1 MEILLSMYKNV
12 TNIKKENGK
21 QEIFKK
27 LLTNRKKL
35 VRLKVG
41 VLFLIVG
48 VRYKKLIGG
57 GIKYLN

>member
-1 MEILLSMYKNV
+1 MGILLSMCKNV
-12 TNIKKENGK
+12 TSIKKENGK
-21 QEIFKK
+21 QEILKK

-35 VRLKVG
+35 VGLKVG

>member
-1 MEILLSMYKNV
+1 MGILLSMCKNV
-12 TNIKKENGK
+12 TSIKKENGK
-21 QEIFKK
+21 QEILKK

>member
-1 MEILLSMYKNV
+1 MYKNV

-27 LLTNRKKL
+27 LLTNRKKI

>member
-12 TNIKKENGK
+12 INIKKENGK

-27 LLTNRKKL
+27 LLTNRKKI

>member
-27 LLTNRKKL
+27 LLTNRKKI

>member
-1 MEILLSMYKNV
+1 LLSMCKNA
-12 TNIKKENGK
+12 TSIKKENGK
-21 QEIFKK
+21 QEILKK